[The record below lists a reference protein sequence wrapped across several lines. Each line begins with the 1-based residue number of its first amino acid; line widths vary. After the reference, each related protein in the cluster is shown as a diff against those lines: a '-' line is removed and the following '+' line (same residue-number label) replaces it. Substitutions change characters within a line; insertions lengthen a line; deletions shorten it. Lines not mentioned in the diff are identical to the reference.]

1 MLSSQHKEDIA
12 RNKYIVKEIID
23 VLLLC
28 SRQNIAIREE
38 GGHTEDKNN
47 SMAMMRLV
55 PKLLKHDEILVSP
68 GYPIPYL
75 EDKLHILRYT
85 EQDNRN

>member
-12 RNKYIVKEIID
+12 RNKYFVKEIID

-28 SRQNIAIREE
+28 SRQNIAIRG

>member
-1 MLSSQHKEDIA
+1 MYCFFA
-12 RNKYIVKEIID
+12 VVKKLQIGG
-23 VLLLC
+23 
-28 SRQNIAIREE
+28 

>member
-1 MLSSQHKEDIA
+1 
-12 RNKYIVKEIID
+12 
-23 VLLLC
+23 LLLC
-28 SRQNIAIREE
+28 SRQNIAIRG

>member
-1 MLSSQHKEDIA
+1 MLSSQHKEAIA

-28 SRQNIAIREE
+28 SRQNMQLE

-47 SMAMMRLV
+47 SMAILRHV
-55 PKLLKHDEILVSP
+55 SKLLKHDEILVSP
-68 GYPIPYL
+68 GYPIPYF

-85 EQDNRN
+85 QQGNRN

>member
-1 MLSSQHKEDIA
+1 
-12 RNKYIVKEIID
+12 
-23 VLLLC
+23 
-28 SRQNIAIREE
+28 
-38 GGHTEDKNN
+38 
-47 SMAMMRLV
+47 MRLV

>member
-1 MLSSQHKEDIA
+1 MLSSQNKEDIA
-12 RNKYIVKEIID
+12 RNKHIVKEISD

-28 SRQNIAIREE
+28 SRQNIAIRG

>member
-1 MLSSQHKEDIA
+1 MLSSQNKEDIA
-12 RNKYIVKEIID
+12 RNKHIVKEISD

-28 SRQNIAIREE
+28 SRQNIAIRG

-47 SMAMMRLV
+47 SMAILRHV
-55 PKLLKHDEILVSP
+55 SKLLKHDEILVSP
-68 GYPIPYL
+68 GYPIPYF

-85 EQDNRN
+85 DKSNRN